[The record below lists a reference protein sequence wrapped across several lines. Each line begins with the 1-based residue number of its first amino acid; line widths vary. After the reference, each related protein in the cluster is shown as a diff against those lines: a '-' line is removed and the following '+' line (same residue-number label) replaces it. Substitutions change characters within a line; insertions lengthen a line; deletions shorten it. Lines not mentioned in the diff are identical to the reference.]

1 LFVGTR
7 CVLICLLGTK
17 ILLRENSFQVS
28 ETVSVHCGVF
38 NENGGFSISD
48 EDNKYMRSCKIVV
61 SACAFG
67 PLVGEITFTNPLDC
81 LRHQLKRFV
90 NLILLN
96 SFNF

>member
-1 LFVGTR
+1 
-7 CVLICLLGTK
+7 
-17 ILLRENSFQVS
+17 QVS

-81 LRHQLKRFV
+81 LRHQLKRFATLRFGMMLHSQRRKQRV
-90 NLILLN
+90 IKLARIL
-96 SFNF
+96 FG